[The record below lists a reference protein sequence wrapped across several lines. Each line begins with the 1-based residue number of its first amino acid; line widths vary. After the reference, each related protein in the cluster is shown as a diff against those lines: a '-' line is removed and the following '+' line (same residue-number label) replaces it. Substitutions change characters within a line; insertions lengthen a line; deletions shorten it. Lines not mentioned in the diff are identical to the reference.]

1 MKKLTIISLFV
12 FLCTMFFSPKT
23 MAQAEVSTNYEVD
36 VYLTKNVKD
45 DDGNIIGKDTVF
57 TLTPGIEHTVLTPIG
72 NYLRKVQFK
81 IDPENPIMQ
90 LVSSIAVLRVTMRE
104 DVDGDGIIE
113 VITDS
118 RAVLTRSG
126 NLTLLYHLNKN
137 K

>member
-1 MKKLTIISLFV
+1 
-12 FLCTMFFSPKT
+12 

-36 VYLTKNVKD
+36 VYLTKNIKD

-57 TLTPGIEHTVLTPIG
+57 TLTPGIEHVVLTPVG
-72 NYLRKVQFK
+72 NYMRKVQFK

-104 DVDGDGIIE
+104 DVDGDGTIE

-118 RAVLTRSG
+118 RAVLTRNG

-137 K
+137 D